1 MIYKSELRDFS
12 RIPDAMKQVKRWVCW
27 VDDKTPINPH
37 TLHGAQ
43 ANNPD
48 TWGTFEQAEA
58 QIGKTASYKNR
69 DGEFVKNTVQGVG
82 FQLGDGW
89 TGVDLDGGAAHGCG
103 DIPQSVIDDFVNL
116 GTYCEWSKS
125 GGGFHLIGRYNGD
138 PLRPCSF
145 EHNKGTP
152 DKYGVEVYSSGRYF
166 AITGNIYGWSTQI
179 LDITGTL
186 PALHEK
192 HIAEP
197 ERKRLQDS
205 AVNLPRKVY
214 SGGNGIDA
222 NFFRDNVISILSCVD
237 PSIDGR
243 NKWFAVIAALRDE
256 GIPVEIADAWSRGD
270 YWGSTPHNYRGTRDV
285 IAAYN
290 SARKGRGANGGYI
303 VKLAQ
308 QATGWRPET
317 VTDSYKPKTAA
328 QDFSGITVHTAQPA
342 TAEPAPDAQP
352 ATAQPVQAAP
362 APVKAPENAL
372 SALKR
377 FKATTGSLEYR
388 PIATG
393 FPGIDTMLNGGFD
406 PGTMTIVVAE
416 PGTGK
421 TALVMQ
427 IAENM
432 ARNAQPVMV
441 FNLEMSEEQLIAR
454 SLSRLTA
461 EIVGTVVNPAL
472 NPPYNIVDP
481 GDLGAAKGK
490 EALYSN
496 GWFTLDEKKRRNL
509 SEALERFEKYGE
521 NLYLVTDPITQYE
534 QIIEAVTAFKA
545 ATGKT
550 PVVIVDY
557 LQLLF
562 SDGKTSAV
570 YSAKDIILGLK
581 QRIARQMQTAV
592 IMISA
597 TGRDKAKKGKM
608 DLQSAF
614 GSSFIEYSADY
625 QFGLEKVDPEEYVYK
640 TFEKP
645 LVLSL
650 VKGRMEVPHSRQGL
664 FFAGAYSLCREIDI
678 TELRTVEKLVAKKRK
693 EEEKR
698 QKEEDSQGD
707 EPGAQPA
714 IIKGKLT

>member
-27 VDDKTPINPH
+27 NETKKPVNPV
-37 TLHGAQ
+37 TLYGAQ
-43 ANNPD
+43 SNNPE
-48 TWGTFEQAEA
+48 TWGTFKQAEA
-58 QIGKTASYKNR
+58 QIGKPCSVANVP
-69 DGEFVKNTVQGVG
+69 GTVQGVG
-82 FQLGDGW
+82 FMLGDGW
-89 TGVDLDGGAAHGCG
+89 TGIDLDGGKEHGCG
-103 DIPQSVIDDFVNL
+103 EIPQSVIDDFSAL
-116 GTYCEWSKS
+116 GTYTEHSKS
-125 GGGFHLIGRYNGD
+125 GGGYHIIGIYQGE
-138 PLRPCSF
+138 PLQGSSF
-145 EHNKGTP
+145 TWNDGTP
-152 DKYGVEVYSSGRYF
+152 DKYGVEMYFSGRYF
-166 AITGNIYGWSTQI
+166 AITGNIYGYSSEI
-179 LDITGTL
+179 LDITEGL

-192 HIAEP
+192 YIAEP
-197 ERKRLQDS
+197 NRKKAQQAASPSRSTVTAPTGEQNEFLRANIYSLLAAIDPDS
-205 AVNLPRKVY
+205 PREVWWRI
-214 SGGNGIDA
+214 G
-222 NFFRDNVISILSCVD
+222 
-237 PSIDGR
+237 
-243 NKWFAVIAALRDE
+243 AALKAEGFDVSVFDE
-256 GIPVEIADAWSRGD
+256 WSARGSKYKGHREIASVWNSLRRG
-270 YWGSTPHNYRGTRDV
+270 GV
-285 IAAYN
+285 
-290 SARKGRGANGGYI
+290 NGGYI
-303 VKLAQ
+303 VKEAQ
-308 QATGWRPET
+308 SNGWRPET

-432 ARNAQPVMV
+432 AKNAQPVMV